1 MKRMRDAIG
10 SMKAL
15 KGTDPAVYAAIRA
28 EEKRQREKLLLIA
41 SENFASPAVLAAQ
54 GCLMTNKY
62 AEGYPGRRYYGGCQF
77 VDAVEELAI
86 QRAKQIFGAD
96 HVNVQP
102 HSGSQANMAAYLS
115 VLKPGD
121 VILGM
126 DLSQGGHLTHGSRVN
141 FSGTLFRSYFYGV
154 DRATEVIDYEAVQHI
169 AEECRPRLIV
179 VGASAYPRILD
190 FPRFQAIAQAV
201 GAYLLVDIAHIAGL
215 IAAGLHPSPVPYAD
229 FVTTTTHK
237 TLRGPRGGIIM
248 CKAEHAKAVDRAIF
262 PGIQGGPLMHVI
274 AAKAVALN
282 EALSPGFKLYQQQV
296 VANARALADGLAQC
310 GYRVVSGGTDTH
322 LMLLN
327 LTAKGLTGK
336 EAETA
341 LDAAGITVN
350 KNAVPYDEK
359 PPAIASG
366 IRMGTPIVST
376 RGMREAEMKEIV
388 SLIDRVLQRPR
399 EKRVLR
405 EVRRQARALCGRFP
419 VFQTYDAVHSGED
432 GAQ

>member
-1 MKRMRDAIG
+1 MSHAVG
-10 SMKAL
+10 SLKAL
-15 KGTDPAVYAAIRA
+15 RATDPAVFDAIRA

-62 AEGYPGRRYYGGCQF
+62 AEGYPGKRYYGGCQH
-77 VDAVEELAI
+77 VDVVEELAI
-86 QRAKQIFGAD
+86 QRSKQLFGAD

-126 DLSQGGHLTHGSRVN
+126 DLAQGGHLTHGSRVN

-154 DRATEVIDYEAVQHI
+154 DRETEVIDYDAVQRV
-169 AEECRPRLIV
+169 AEECHPRMIV
-179 VGASAYPRILD
+179 VGASAYARILD
-190 FPRFQAIAQAV
+190 FPRFQKIAQSV

-215 IAAGLHPSPVPYAD
+215 IATGLHPSPIPYAD

-248 CKAEHAKAVDRAIF
+248 CKAEHAKAVDKIIF
-262 PGIQGGPLMHVI
+262 PGTQGGPLMHVI
-274 AAKAVALN
+274 AAKAVALH
-282 EALSPGFKLYQQQV
+282 EALSPAFKSYQRQV
-296 VANARALADGLAQC
+296 VANARALAAGLAES

-322 LMLLN
+322 LFLVN
-327 LTAKGLTGK
+327 LSPKGLTGK

-341 LDAAGITVN
+341 LDAAGIIVN

-359 PPAIASG
+359 PPAVASG
-366 IRMGTPIVST
+366 IRLGTPIVST
-376 RGMREAEMKEIV
+376 RGMREAEMQDIV
-388 SLIDRVLQRPR
+388 SLVDRVLQQPQDL
-399 EKRVLR
+399 RVQR
-405 EVRRQARALCGRFP
+405 EVRKQAKALCGRFP
-419 VFQTYDAVHSGED
+419 IFHSYDAAST
-432 GAQ
+432 

>member
-1 MKRMRDAIG
+1 MNLAVG
-10 SMKAL
+10 SLKAL
-15 KGTDPAVYAAIRA
+15 KAADPAVYEAIRA
-28 EEKRQREKLLLIA
+28 EERRQRDKLLLIA

-62 AEGYPGRRYYGGCQF
+62 AEGYPARRYYGGCQN
-77 VDAVEELAI
+77 VDTVEELAI
-86 QRAKQIFGAD
+86 QRAKQIFGAE

-115 VLKPGD
+115 VLKTGD

-154 DRATEVIDYEAVQHI
+154 DRTTEVIDYDAVQRI
-169 AEECRPRLIV
+169 AEECRPRMIV
-179 VGASAYPRILD
+179 VGASAYSRILD
-190 FPRFQAIAQAV
+190 FPRFRSIAQSV
-201 GAYLLVDIAHIAGL
+201 GAYLLVDMAHIAGL

-248 CKAEHAKAVDRAIF
+248 CKAEHAKAVDKTIF
-262 PGIQGGPLMHVI
+262 PGTQGGPLMHVI

-282 EALSPGFKLYQQQV
+282 EALSPAFKLYQQQV
-296 VANARALADGLAQC
+296 VANARTLASGLAQR

-322 LMLLN
+322 LFLVN
-327 LTAKGLTGK
+327 LSGKGLTGK

-359 PPAIASG
+359 PPAVASG
-366 IRMGTPIVST
+366 IRLGTPIVST
-376 RGMREAEMKEIV
+376 RGMREQEMNEIV
-388 SLIDRVLQRPR
+388 SLIHRVLERPQDAR
-399 EKRVLR
+399 AQR
-405 EVRRQARALCGRFP
+405 EVRKQAKALCGRFP
-419 VFQTYDAVHSGED
+419 IFYAYDAALV
-432 GAQ
+432 